1 MPYLLR
7 LCSPLQGLAS
17 RNIKLHKG
25 ATMKKKRIIFA
36 GIAVLLVVVVF
47 ALIASVPK
55 WSEKSFEAVVQETV
69 TMPDGET
76 RLIVERTTE
85 IYGNPLN
92 SLHIGEET
100 KLLDTNGNK
109 ISIEDLQPGIKIK
122 VTLKDAFTEE
132 IPFYYP
138 TVYEIEILEN
148 AL

>member
-1 MPYLLR
+1 
-7 LCSPLQGLAS
+7 
-17 RNIKLHKG
+17 
-25 ATMKKKRIIFA
+25 MKKKIIYV
-36 GIAVLLVVVVF
+36 GITVLLVAAVI
-47 ALIASVPK
+47 ALLTSIPK
-55 WSEKSFEAVVQETV
+55 WSEKSFEAVVQEIA

-100 KLLDTNGNK
+100 KLLDTDGNT
-109 ISIEDLQPGIKIK
+109 ISVEDLQPGVKVK

-138 TVYEIEILEN
+138 TVYEIAIIE
-148 AL
+148 